1 MCITISLLSQKGG
14 VGKSTLTMMLLN
26 ALYHKKGLRVLLI
39 DADYPQLSIFKKR
52 QRELYIVQNNPTIKK
67 RYDKIYTDRSP
78 YPIVQCQL
86 TDVKETIEQHRM
98 NYDIIFVDI
107 SGTIN
112 QPGIVD
118 FFQAI
123 NYFFI
128 PIFED
133 DLSIYSSME
142 LYNILMQ
149 QVQPISNNF
158 RGCKVLFNR
167 VHARNQIQS
176 IKEQL
181 SEICFMEQEVGAYK
195 LYERFCR
202 STVFPMPRKKETEKF
217 YRFVDDFLQVI
228 QLEAD
233 PLISVPTV

>member
-1 MCITISLLSQKGG
+1 MCITLSLLSQKGG

-26 ALYHKKGLRVLLI
+26 ALYHKKGFRVLLI
-39 DADYPQLSIFKKR
+39 DADYPQLSIYKKR
-52 QRELYIVQNNPTIKK
+52 QRELYVVANNPTIKK
-67 RYDKIYTDRSP
+67 KYDKIYADRTP
-78 YPIVQCQL
+78 YPIIHCQL
-86 TDVKETIEQHRM
+86 TEVGKTIEEHKE

-107 SGTIN
+107 GGTIN

-123 NYFFI
+123 NHFFI

-149 QVQPISNNF
+149 QVQPISDAF
-158 RGCKVLFNR
+158 MGCKVLFNR
-167 VHARNQIQS
+167 VHARNQTQS
-176 IKEQL
+176 IKDQL
-181 SEICFMEQEVGAYK
+181 SEIDFMEQEVGAYK

-202 STVFPMPRKKETEKF
+202 STVFPMPKKKETEKF
-217 YRFVDDFLQVI
+217 YQFVENFLQVI
-228 QLEAD
+228 QVEKKSTI
-233 PLISVPTV
+233 PLSTR